1 MRGMLLA
8 NVSVCLVLVGLIW
21 TIQIVH
27 YPLFARVGAETW
39 SAYHA
44 EHTARIT
51 VLVGPLMV
59 AELLLAFGL
68 VAVAPDERRWV
79 AWLAAAL
86 VGVAWLS
93 TMLVSVPI
101 HGRIASVP
109 DAEGI
114 AALVRTNWIR
124 TVAWT
129 LRAGLLVAWVAR
141 V

>member
-8 NVSVCLVLVGLIW
+8 NASVCLVLVGLIW
-21 TIQIVH
+21 TIQLVH
-27 YPLFARVGAETW
+27 YPLFARVGPDTW
-39 SAYHA
+39 ALFHA
-44 EHTARIT
+44 EHSARIT

-68 VAVAPDERRWV
+68 IAVTPVEQRWT
-79 AWLAAAL
+79 AWAAGAL
-86 VGVAWLS
+86 VGVVWIS

-101 HGRIASVP
+101 HGRIASFRDP
-109 DAEGI
+109 EGI

-129 LRAGLLVAWVAR
+129 LRAGLLVGWMAR
-141 V
+141 G